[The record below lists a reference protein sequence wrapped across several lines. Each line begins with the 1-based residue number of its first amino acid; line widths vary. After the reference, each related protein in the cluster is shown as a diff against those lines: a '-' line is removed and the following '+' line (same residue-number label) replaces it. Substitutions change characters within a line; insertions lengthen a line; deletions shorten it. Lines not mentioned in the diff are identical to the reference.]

1 MRFLCLCPT
10 YGRPPNLIREAI
22 SHFINQTHTNAYL
35 LVYDDLGNYQ
45 VHTGD
50 RWAVL
55 STSCREPGIVAKYET
70 MLRVAR
76 HIEQVGTIDAIA
88 LWDDDDVYLPKH
100 LEHHARVLDRYEF
113 SYPSKVLSTYT
124 GTIAEEASGGR
135 FWASCAIRAKSFS
148 DVGGF
153 VRTERA
159 DFDQQSLGRWLRQLS
174 HGDPCA
180 FGDPTYIFRWG
191 DTGVP
196 HSQGHMRSPDDT
208 EWYRRIVPAWTLRE
222 SLYGQTT

>member
-159 DFDQQSLGRWLRQLS
+159 RLRPAKPRPVASPAFAWRSMCLRRSDIHLPLGRYWSTSQPR
-174 HGDPCA
+174 
-180 FGDPTYIFRWG
+180 
-191 DTGVP
+191 P
-196 HSQGHMRSPDDT
+196 HAITR
-208 EWYRRIVPAWTLRE
+208 
-222 SLYGQTT
+222 